1 MRIRC
6 IHNTFVFLV
15 SAAFLFSGA
24 FSNALADTTDNKT
37 YYISA
42 HERDFL
48 ARFIFATIEKESN
61 ISFEYV
67 DYPDFSE
74 RLNAIESGELDFI
87 ANITFTKARAQR
99 FIFSPPINIEPT
111 YLFTETDKSFDD
123 IHVVGTTMGTAFND
137 IIQRYYPEKRVFS
150 FLDNEVAFESIRSGD
165 IDGYIGTFL
174 QLEWFLSAG
183 FKATLI
189 NDKVSI
195 PPVSIITNKS
205 ENAPLLAKFSH
216 IIAQESVQKQIRS
229 YIESYI
235 TEIAIKQLKN
245 DIESSGLNL
254 EDPIDVYLNPRKPY
268 VFTDKNG
275 DVTGVAVDLVN
286 EICRLGSLECRL
298 VFQPDEPWA
307 ASLQKLMLGEHE
319 IMTPIADLNHRKKR
333 LIFSDPYASIDGV
346 IAKRVGYKEEVYR
359 HISELFAERVG
370 VVENGVFATV
380 TRRLLPNKELV
391 YFKDTE
397 SLVRGLIGK
406 TIDYA
411 VTNRVTLNTLLYEQ
425 SLSEIT
431 EDRYFKPFYRSQ
443 LTFGFPKT
451 ERGATLSKLFNR
463 TLDFVDTETIHHRYQ
478 PPANWR
484 ELNEKELDKQRLN
497 VINIL
502 LGLFILVTITFGYLT
517 NHRANHD
524 VLTRLKNRYALNRI
538 RKQPL
543 GKGNGLIFIDLNGF
557 KQINDTYGHAV
568 GDQVLR
574 CYAKLLRQ
582 TVKGTSYRI
591 GGDEFVVITPMN
603 NEILRELLPKLE
615 SFQFGVRGQNLTL
628 ELNAAIG
635 VFLPDSSDLSI
646 RQLLIYTDFAMYEA
660 KRNKGLGSVIV
671 DKAKLKELIAKNNVA
686 NPVD

>member
-1 MRIRC
+1 
-6 IHNTFVFLV
+6 
-15 SAAFLFSGA
+15 
-24 FSNALADTTDNKT
+24 
-37 YYISA
+37 
-42 HERDFL
+42 
-48 ARFIFATIEKESN
+48 
-61 ISFEYV
+61 
-67 DYPDFSE
+67 
-74 RLNAIESGELDFI
+74 
-87 ANITFTKARAQR
+87 
-99 FIFSPPINIEPT
+99 
-111 YLFTETDKSFDD
+111 
-123 IHVVGTTMGTAFND
+123 
-137 IIQRYYPEKRVFS
+137 
-150 FLDNEVAFESIRSGD
+150 
-165 IDGYIGTFL
+165 
-174 QLEWFLSAG
+174 
-183 FKATLI
+183 
-189 NDKVSI
+189 
-195 PPVSIITNKS
+195 
-205 ENAPLLAKFSH
+205 
-216 IIAQESVQKQIRS
+216 
-229 YIESYI
+229 
-235 TEIAIKQLKN
+235 
-245 DIESSGLNL
+245 
-254 EDPIDVYLNPRKPY
+254 
-268 VFTDKNG
+268 
-275 DVTGVAVDLVN
+275 
-286 EICRLGSLECRL
+286 
-298 VFQPDEPWA
+298 
-307 ASLQKLMLGEHE
+307 
-319 IMTPIADLNHRKKR
+319 MTPIADLNHRKKR

-397 SLVRGLIGK
+397 ALVRGLIGK

-502 LGLFILVTITFGYLT
+502 LGLFILVTISFGYLT

-524 VLTRLKNRYALNRI
+524 VLTKLKNRYALNRI

-557 KQINDTYGHAV
+557 KQINDTYGHTV

-582 TVKGTSYRI
+582 TIKGTSFRI
-591 GGDEFVVITPMN
+591 GGDEFVVITPMDDK
-603 NEILRELLPKLE
+603 ILQELLPKLE
-615 SFQFGVRGQNLTL
+615 SFQF
-628 ELNAAIG
+628 
-635 VFLPDSSDLSI
+635 VF
-646 RQLLIYTDFAMYEA
+646 A
-660 KRNKGLGSVIV
+660 
-671 DKAKLKELIAKNNVA
+671 DKI
-686 NPVD
+686 